1 MKKIL
6 IFLICFGYYESNA
19 QPDTNW
25 VQLNNFNPDFNFK
38 LPNNPLILDTINIES
53 FFFKVDSTLGLQV
66 HFIDSISFDSS
77 NLIFTTSLIQSNYDT
92 LRAIGKILLLIS
104 NGTLTSIS
112 DIYINNHKGLEIGFS
127 YDELSTLER
136 EYSFNRVFL
145 FDDKFLTF
153 SITGI
158 ETDLQRL
165 LLYKEI
171 FFNSIN
177 FD

>member
-1 MKKIL
+1 MKKI
-6 IFLICFGYYESNA
+6 FLFLFCIGYYELTA

-25 VQLNNFNPDFNFK
+25 VQLNNYNPDFNFK

-77 NLIFTTSLIQSNYDT
+77 SLIFTTALTQTNYDT
-92 LRAIGKILLLIS
+92 LRTIGKILLLIS

-112 DIYINNHKGLEIGFS
+112 DILIDNHRGLEIGFS

-136 EYSFNRVFL
+136 EYSFNRIFL
-145 FDDKFLTF
+145 YDDKFLTF

-165 LLYKEI
+165 LIYKEI